1 MIPWIVTVS
10 LLLVGLLNL
19 TPAIVFFAP
28 ERSISLYAI
37 DLSEP
42 NLSIVMRHRA
52 VLLGLLGA
60 ALIYGAFRKEFLVPV
75 IVAALLGKA
84 AFLFLVYSSAAANVE
99 LGRVALFDIGAV
111 VVLLTALALH
121 RFAAK

>member
-1 MIPWIVTVS
+1 MTGWIVTGLV
-10 LLLVGLLNL
+10 LLVGVLNL

-28 ERSISLYAI
+28 ERSLSLYAI

-60 ALIYGAFRKEFLVPV
+60 ALIYGAFRKEFLLPV
-75 IVAALLGKA
+75 IVAALIGKA
-84 AFLFLVYSSAAANVE
+84 AFLFLVYSSTGANAE
-99 LGRVALFDIGAV
+99 IGRVALFDIGAIAI
-111 VVLLTALALH
+111 LLTALFLH
-121 RFAAK
+121 LFAGK